1 MYNRQISEVQSDG
14 SKKVLEKG
22 WFSRGTKI
30 MVIGAWFLNKP
41 EYGAKPYCKFGEKI
55 TEGEYLS
62 TVLCTAP
69 EYETANVKVP
79 FCVSLNAYDFEC
91 AQQLFTYYSDFKN
104 AKFDLVTPTSGPESG
119 GTLVKIYGRNLTNMV
134 NENEFQ
140 CQFEPTIE
148 DENDNSKDEE
158 EIKPFDQVELT
169 EEEKEKLQKQKDY
182 ILTQQAKN
190 VPAMLKTTN
199 EGKAYIQLIIKKFKI
214 EI

>member
-1 MYNRQISEVQSDG
+1 
-14 SKKVLEKG
+14 
-22 WFSRGTKI
+22 
-30 MVIGAWFLNKP
+30 
-41 EYGAKPYCKFGEKI
+41 
-55 TEGEYLS
+55 
-62 TVLCTAP
+62 
-69 EYETANVKVP
+69 
-79 FCVSLNAYDFEC
+79 
-91 AQQLFTYYSDFKN
+91 
-104 AKFDLVTPTSGPESG
+104 
-119 GTLVKIYGRNLTNMV
+119 MV

-148 DENDNSKDEE
+148 DENDNSEDEE